1 MSISTEL
8 SELTGEYV
16 IDPAHT
22 RIGFV
27 ARHTMSTRV
36 RGQFAEFGGGAR
48 LDGGDPSRSSAQLTI
63 HARSIQTRNQQRD
76 DLLCGKFLDVDN
88 HPAITFTS
96 AHVRHVDGAR
106 YKVAGDLTIRGVTAP
121 VTLDVELTTAAP
133 APEGDFRVGFTGS
146 ATINRRDWGVNWNSM
161 TALMVGPKVTL
172 EFDVTA
178 VRTS

>member
-1 MSISTEL
+1 MPASTEL
-8 SELTGEYV
+8 SELTGDYV

-36 RGQFAEFGGGAR
+36 RGQFAEFGGGAC
-48 LDGGDPSRSSAQLTI
+48 LDGGDPSRSSARLTI

-121 VTLDVELTTAAP
+121 VTLDVELTAAAP
-133 APEGDFRVGFTGS
+133 APEGDFRVGFTGG
-146 ATINRRDWGVNWNSM
+146 ATINRRDWGVNWNGM
-161 TALMVGPKVTL
+161 TALMVAPKVRL

-178 VRTS
+178 VRAS

>member
-48 LDGGDPSRSSAQLTI
+48 LDGGDPSRSSARLTI
-63 HARSIQTRNQQRD
+63 HAGSIQTRNQQRD

-88 HPAITFTS
+88 HPAITFAS

-133 APEGDFRVGFTGS
+133 APDGDFRVGFTGS

-161 TALMVGPKVTL
+161 TALMVGAKVTL